1 MSTLHLNI
9 GFDDIDRAYDTVL
22 LYYNGWLS
30 SFSNSQDG
38 RYDYHAFYS
47 WFILAHD
54 DSFSIFV
61 KMWYIDIEKDSAC
74 LADGLMVRQYL
85 ELNHHMELQTA
96 LTSIPKGN
104 NRSTEKYYKSI
115 ETFQMLKGSLLH
127 SQSG

>member
-1 MSTLHLNI
+1 MSTLHSNI
-9 GFDDIDRAYDTVL
+9 GFDDIDRAYDTAL

-30 SFSNSQDG
+30 SFSNNPDG

-61 KMWYIDIEKDSAC
+61 KMWYIDIEKDGAC
-74 LADGLMVRQYL
+74 WADGLIVRHYL
-85 ELNHHMELQTA
+85 ELNHHMELQTV
-96 LTSIPKGN
+96 LTSSPKGK

-115 ETFQMLKGSLLH
+115 ETFEMLKGSELH
-127 SQSG
+127 SQ